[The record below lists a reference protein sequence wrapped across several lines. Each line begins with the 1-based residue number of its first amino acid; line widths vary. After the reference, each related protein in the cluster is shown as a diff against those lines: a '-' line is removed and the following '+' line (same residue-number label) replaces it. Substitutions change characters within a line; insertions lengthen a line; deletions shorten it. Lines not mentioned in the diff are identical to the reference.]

1 MPASVKV
8 APQRQTALA
17 VRDVSV
23 SFSGLRALD
32 AVTFDVPTP
41 GVTALIGPNGAGKT
55 TLLNVVSGLYRC
67 TGEVLLEGVAL
78 GVARPDA
85 RCRRG
90 ITRTFQTPSLLDDH
104 SAVDNVMLGGHPTGR
119 SRFAGRAAEQD
130 LRDSSMTLLDRFGI
144 VHLASVRVG
153 DLAHADRRRVET
165 ARALVGRP
173 RVVLLDEP
181 AAGLDEDEARDLLRL
196 AAELSDT
203 CILVEHNMSLVMS
216 VARFVVVLAAGRV
229 LATGTPAEVRD
240 DPAVIEAYLGDEVA

>member
-1 MPASVKV
+1 MPASVV
-8 APQRQTALA
+8 AAEPRVGLA

-23 SFSGLRALD
+23 AFAGLKALD
-32 AVTFDVPTP
+32 EATFDVPTQ

-55 TLLNVVSGLYRC
+55 TLLNVVSGLYRSS
-67 TGEVLLEGVAL
+67 GEVLLDGEPMGTAQ
-78 GVARPDA
+78 PDA

-104 SAVDNVMLGGHPTGR
+104 PAVDNVMLGGHAGARPLR
-119 SRFAGRAAEQD
+119 GRAAEQD
-130 LRDSSMTLLDRFGI
+130 LRDRSTALLDRFGI

-165 ARALVGRP
+165 ARALVSRP

-203 CILVEHNMSLVMS
+203 CVLVEHNMSLVMS

-240 DPAVIEAYLGDEVA
+240 DPAVVEAYLGDEVA